1 MFWCFS
7 ESSMF
12 ITQHRFILK
21 TCGTTTPLQC
31 LQPLLLL
38 VEQYAGFDDVKEVF
52 YSRKN
57 FKRPELQMN
66 PYQAFEQEVSLLN
79 TYFQGIGKVELE
91 EVNPHLRGGRV
102 ENHVGKTTPSSPD
115 RDSNLD
121 LHVLSSRAKHDSRVD
136 GPELT
141 TPPFIYG
148 ELRAK
153 SGPQKKRRV
162 ICTNSLCSVS
172 LAQPT
177 LETVLLRASGDVEHV
192 GMGGKEQF
200 YKLAERSR
208 QSAVSSCISFFF
220 FLWARLWRREM
231 NLEPLQSNVRQCR
244 DVVWSYSL
252 LLRRVNWDQD
262 DGLAYCLGSQDKE
275 CWYLYTWSSRDV
287 GGNEEEVRG
296 PDQTLEILMSE
307 LDPMV
312 MSIFTREES
321 SSAAEATQKSGIANL
336 IPNMVIDDYLF
347 EPCGYSMNGIAKSGC
362 YMTIH
367 ITPEPEFSYVS
378 FECNVPQASYKEVIS
393 RVLETF
399 QPGKFVLTVFA
410 NKASVA
416 SDAPQELQKIP
427 AFGDWLRHDM
437 QYCRLQNYDFIYA
450 FYSKF
455 PS

>member
-1 MFWCFS
+1 
-7 ESSMF
+7 
-12 ITQHRFILK
+12 
-21 TCGTTTPLQC
+21 
-31 LQPLLLL
+31 
-38 VEQYAGFDDVKEVF
+38 
-52 YSRKN
+52 
-57 FKRPELQMN
+57 
-66 PYQAFEQEVSLLN
+66 
-79 TYFQGIGKVELE
+79 
-91 EVNPHLRGGRV
+91 
-102 ENHVGKTTPSSPD
+102 
-115 RDSNLD
+115 
-121 LHVLSSRAKHDSRVD
+121 
-136 GPELT
+136 
-141 TPPFIYG
+141 
-148 ELRAK
+148 
-153 SGPQKKRRV
+153 
-162 ICTNSLCSVS
+162 
-172 LAQPT
+172 
-177 LETVLLRASGDVEHV
+177 
-192 GMGGKEQF
+192 MGAKEQF
-200 YKLAERSR
+200 YELSWL
-208 QSAVSSCISFFF
+208 SAADRVQNIS
-220 FLWARLWRREM
+220 LHLKCG
-231 NLEPLQSNVRQCR
+231 VRFP
-244 DVVWSYSL
+244 
-252 LLRRVNWDQD
+252 

-275 CWYLYTWSSRDV
+275 CWYLYTWSSRGI

-321 SSAAEATQKSGIANL
+321 SSAAEATQVGISRGRDVVKGLPPLKTLGTEINL
-336 IPNMVIDDYLF
+336 LVTRNF
-347 EPCGYSMNGIAKSGC
+347 QGC

>member
-121 LHVLSSRAKHDSRVD
+121 LHVLSSRAKHDSRVSQLHHRD
-136 GPELT
+136 G
-141 TPPFIYG
+141 
-148 ELRAK
+148 AK

-200 YKLAERSR
+200 YKLAERSG
-208 QSAVSSCISFFF
+208 QSAVSSRISFFF

-321 SSAAEATQKSGIANL
+321 SSAAEATQ
-336 IPNMVIDDYLF
+336 
-347 EPCGYSMNGIAKSGC
+347 GC

>member
-1 MFWCFS
+1 MCLQHTHTIIIYPKSIPRALEAWEQQDGERGRGTMLREHTLNMLHVS
-7 ESSMF
+7 RWAQKNSSM
-12 ITQHRFILK
+12 
-21 TCGTTTPLQC
+21 
-31 LQPLLLL
+31 
-38 VEQYAGFDDVKEVF
+38 
-52 YSRKN
+52 SW
-57 FKRPELQMN
+57 
-66 PYQAFEQEVSLLN
+66 
-79 TYFQGIGKVELE
+79 
-91 EVNPHLRGGRV
+91 
-102 ENHVGKTTPSSPD
+102 
-115 RDSNLD
+115 
-121 LHVLSSRAKHDSRVD
+121 
-136 GPELT
+136 
-141 TPPFIYG
+141 
-148 ELRAK
+148 
-153 SGPQKKRRV
+153 
-162 ICTNSLCSVS
+162 
-172 LAQPT
+172 PT
-177 LETVLLRASGDVEHV
+177 E
-192 GMGGKEQF
+192 
-200 YKLAERSR
+200 
-208 QSAVSSCISFFF
+208 C
-220 FLWARLWRREM
+220 
-231 NLEPLQSNVRQCR
+231 N
-244 DVVWSYSL
+244 
-252 LLRRVNWDQD
+252 
-262 DGLAYCLGSQDKE
+262 GLAYCLGSQDKE
-275 CWYLYTWSSRDV
+275 CWYLYTWSSRGI
-287 GGNEEEVRG
+287 GGDEEEVRG

>member
-1 MFWCFS
+1 MIPRRCGWAKMTEVTHDMYLGFIILAIYTVF

-79 TYFQGIGKVELE
+79 TYFQ
-91 EVNPHLRGGRV
+91 
-102 ENHVGKTTPSSPD
+102 
-115 RDSNLD
+115 
-121 LHVLSSRAKHDSRVD
+121 
-136 GPELT
+136 
-141 TPPFIYG
+141 
-148 ELRAK
+148 
-153 SGPQKKRRV
+153 
-162 ICTNSLCSVS
+162 
-172 LAQPT
+172 
-177 LETVLLRASGDVEHV
+177 
-192 GMGGKEQF
+192 
-200 YKLAERSR
+200 
-208 QSAVSSCISFFF
+208 
-220 FLWARLWRREM
+220 
-231 NLEPLQSNVRQCR
+231 
-244 DVVWSYSL
+244 
-252 LLRRVNWDQD
+252 

-275 CWYLYTWSSRDV
+275 CWYLYTWSSRGI
-287 GGNEEEVRG
+287 GGDEEEDRG

-307 LDPMV
+307 LDPEV